1 MFGSKS
7 MRLTAKAGGYF
18 IMTGAHIEAL
28 KLIYNSLCSINAA
41 AGGPE

>member
-18 IMTGAHIEAL
+18 IMTGCYVET
-28 KLIYNSLCSINAA
+28 LIWTRRVTQPTLA
-41 AGGPE
+41 